1 MVSSVSGLLGV
12 HEYCVW
18 PDTDVTAPS
27 VVGVIE
33 KAALTA
39 SMLTD
44 LEKLRRKL
52 PSVGTSFWPFLTL
65 AATDVGSVFSYARNA
80 PTPTRM
86 TSKTMPR
93 ENQPRRPK
101 RRRRRGL
108 LKEGAA
114 GGAGS
119 SSGRDVDMD
128 NGPRELCH

>member
-1 MVSSVSGLLGV
+1 VSGLFGV

-52 PSVGTSFWPFLTL
+52 PSVGTSF
-65 AATDVGSVFSYARNA
+65 
-80 PTPTRM
+80 
-86 TSKTMPR
+86 
-93 ENQPRRPK
+93 
-101 RRRRRGL
+101 
-108 LKEGAA
+108 
-114 GGAGS
+114 
-119 SSGRDVDMD
+119 
-128 NGPRELCH
+128 